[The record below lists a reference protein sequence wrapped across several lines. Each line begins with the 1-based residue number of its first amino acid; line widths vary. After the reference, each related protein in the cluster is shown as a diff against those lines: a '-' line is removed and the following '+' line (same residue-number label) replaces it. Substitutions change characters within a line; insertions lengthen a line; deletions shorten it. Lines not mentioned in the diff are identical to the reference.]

1 MSARTSTSTAV
12 GVVLALGVAVFAAL
26 AALVAAH
33 GWAPF
38 GFERGTIDWVVAHRP
53 HPAERT
59 AELLTDLGT
68 GVFSYLFAL
77 AAGTLLVRATR
88 PHRSRPAA
96 VAVLL
101 APVAWLAAGQLL
113 RQGLMHCFGRPRPP
127 AADWAFTAHGFAFPS
142 GHAFTG
148 ALSAGLL
155 ALALTA
161 ARPGAARP
169 AATAAAGF
177 ALLIGCTRVYLGVHW
192 PLDVLAGWVLAAA
205 WLALGVLLF
214 RKRLRGLREH
224 ALRGDHAPGDRAA
237 G

>member
-1 MSARTSTSTAV
+1 MADRLNVRPSTAV
-12 GVVLALGVAVFAAL
+12 GAVLALCVAVFATV

-38 GFERGTIDWVVAHRP
+38 GFERGALDWVVAHRP

-77 AAGTLLVRATR
+77 AAGVLAARATR

-101 APVAWLAAGQLL
+101 APAAWLAAGQLL
-113 RQGLMHCFGRPRPP
+113 RQGLMHGFGRPRPP
-127 AADWAFTAHGFAFPS
+127 AADWAFTAHDFAFPS
-142 GHAFTG
+142 GHAFTA

-155 ALALTA
+155 ALAVA
-161 ARPGAARP
+161 MARPSAARP
-169 AATAAAGF
+169 AATAAAVF
-177 ALLIGCTRVYLGVHW
+177 AVLIGCTRVYLGVHW
-192 PLDVLAGWVLAAA
+192 PLDVLAGWLLAVA

-214 RKRLRGLREH
+214 RKRLG
-224 ALRGDHAPGDRAA
+224 ALRGDHAPG
-237 G
+237 

>member
-1 MSARTSTSTAV
+1 MNVRPSTAV
-12 GVVLALGVAVFAAL
+12 GAVLALCVAVFATV

-38 GFERGTIDWVVAHRP
+38 GFERGALDWVVAHRP
-53 HPAERT
+53 HPAERA

-77 AAGTLLVRATR
+77 AAGFLAARATR
-88 PHRSRPAA
+88 PHRSRPTA

-113 RQGLMHCFGRPRPP
+113 RQGLMHGFGRPRPP
-127 AADWAFTAHGFAFPS
+127 AADWAFTAHDFAFPS
-142 GHAFTG
+142 GHAFTA

-155 ALALTA
+155 TLAATL

-169 AATAAAGF
+169 AATAAAVF

-192 PLDVLAGWVLAAA
+192 PLDVLAGWLLAVA

-214 RKRLRGLREH
+214 RKRLG
-224 ALRGDHAPGDRAA
+224 ALRGDRAPG
-237 G
+237 

>member
-1 MSARTSTSTAV
+1 MTVRPSTAV
-12 GVVLALGVAVFAAL
+12 AAVLAVCVAVFAAV

-33 GWAPF
+33 GWAPY
-38 GFERGTIDWVVAHRP
+38 GFERGTLDWVVAHRP

-68 GVFSYLFAL
+68 GAFSYLFAL
-77 AAGTLLVRATR
+77 AAGILLARATG

-113 RQGLMHCFGRPRPP
+113 RQGLMHGFGRPRPP
-127 AADWAFTAHGFAFPS
+127 AADWAFTAHDFAFPS
-142 GHAFTG
+142 GHAFTA

-155 ALALTA
+155 ALAVTR
-161 ARPGAARP
+161 ARPGAARA
-169 AATAAAGF
+169 AATAAAVF
-177 ALLIGCTRVYLGVHW
+177 AVLIGCTRVYLGVHW
-192 PLDVLAGWVLAAA
+192 PLDVLAGWLLAAA
-205 WLALGVLLF
+205 WLALGALLF
-214 RKRLRGLREH
+214 RKQLH
-224 ALRGDHAPGDRAA
+224 ARRGDRAP

>member
-1 MSARTSTSTAV
+1 MTVRPSTAA
-12 GVVLALGVAVFAAL
+12 GAVLACCVAVFAAV

-38 GFERGTIDWVVAHRP
+38 GFERAALDWVVAHRP

-77 AAGTLLVRATR
+77 AAGVLLVRAAG

-101 APVAWLAAGQLL
+101 APVVWLAVGQLL
-113 RQGLMHCFGRPRPP
+113 RQGLMHGFGRPRPP
-127 AADWAFTAHGFAFPS
+127 AADWAFTAHDFAFPS

-148 ALSAGLL
+148 ALSAGLV
-155 ALALTA
+155 ALAVALT
-161 ARPGAARP
+161 RPGAARP
-169 AATAAAGF
+169 AAVAAAAF
-177 ALLIGCTRVYLGVHW
+177 ALVIGCTRVYLGVHW
-192 PLDVLAGWVLAAA
+192 PLDVLAGWLLAAA
-205 WLALGVLLF
+205 WLALGALLF
-214 RKRLRGLREH
+214 RRRLR
-224 ALRGDHAPGDRAA
+224 ALRATAPGADRSPR
-237 G
+237 